1 MKTDYTILGLIALF
15 AGLGNAE
22 IPTWPSKLDELEDVM
37 FLHTGYKSRGL
48 ASHVTPCGFS
58 EFGPGRQ
65 TSAEWLRLGFH
76 DMATAN
82 SYREPAGGID
92 GSIAFE
98 LTNGENVGTGFASSL
113 ATLATYMN
121 RQLPMA
127 DLIAL
132 AVHTSVRACGGP
144 SIAMR
149 GGRIDALVKND
160 PGVPQTNDGV
170 TVFRTRFDRMGFNN
184 EAMVQMTACGHTLGG
199 VHSANFPAIV
209 LANTAPDGY
218 QRFDNSVAFDNS
230 IATRYINGPDTD
242 ALSTGPAIGSR
253 SDKAVFGA
261 DGNVTLNA
269 MTNPVTFNSI
279 CSAILQRMIEVKP
292 TAVTLS
298 PIISPYEVKPSFQ
311 LTLLEDGTQIKFAGE
326 IRVRTT
332 TSAVSAV
339 QIVYKSRTG
348 GVGGTISATSAGTAN
363 GLDDSFSVSVILYPR

>member
-1 MKTDYTILGLIALF
+1 
-15 AGLGNAE
+15 
-22 IPTWPSKLDELEDVM
+22 M

-48 ASHVTPCGFS
+48 ASHVTPCDFS

-82 SYREPAGGID
+82 SKREPAGGID

-113 ATLATYMN
+113 TTLATYMN

-127 DLIAL
+127 DMIAL

-170 TVFRTRFDRMGFNN
+170 TVFRNRFDRMGFNQ
-184 EAMVQMTACGHTLGG
+184 EGMIQMTACGHTLGG
-199 VHSANFPAIV
+199 VHSVNFPAIV
-209 LANTAPDGY
+209 LPNTAPNGY
-218 QRFDNSVAFDNS
+218 QLFDNSAAFDNA
-230 IATRYINGPDTD
+230 IANRYINGPDTD
-242 ALSTGPAIGSR
+242 PLSTGPARGSR
-253 SDKAVFGA
+253 SDLAVFSA
-261 DGNVTLNA
+261 DGNVTLRA
-269 MTNPVTFNSI
+269 MTDQATFNSI

-292 TAVTLS
+292 TAVVLS
-298 PIISPYEVKPSFQ
+298 PIISPYEVKPSVQ
-311 LTLLEDGTQIKFAGE
+311 LTLLEDGTEIKFAGE

-332 TSAVSAV
+332 TSAVTGV
-339 QIVYKSRTG
+339 QIIYKSRTG
-348 GVGGTISATSAGTAN
+348 GAGGSITATSAGTAN
-363 GLDDSFSVSVILYPR
+363 GFDDSFAVGVVPLGK